1 MKHEKFTYKSL
12 DDVKAKC
19 KELGVTIPFAD
30 NTECLSAPIRI
41 GNREIPNRLGIA
53 PMEGADSTPD
63 GKPSEY
69 TEKRYTREAAG
80 GAGIIWYEAI
90 SIVEEGRSS
99 RTQLLLTRETL
110 DSFKR
115 LNEKV
120 KEAGLK
126 ANGFEPFLVMQSN
139 HSGRYSNPDNRPAPL
154 IAQRNAWL
162 ETFRA
167 ADDSCIVSDDYLKHI
182 EEKTGESA
190 LLAREAGYKVEQDDV
205 EKNLFIP
212 SSYFS
217 GSVENFWEKLPMLDA
232 EFEERRKKL
241 EADGK
246 HWRFVAKLENGHA
259 SVGLQEVGADHP
271 FYTLEGSNNI
281 ILLTTERYR
290 EYPMMIQGYGAG
302 ASVTAAG
309 VFADIMSIANV

>member
-63 GKPSEY
+63 GKPSDY

-120 KEAGLK
+120 KEADFLLFYLGWDRFWGTDRYFGDYPCLDEEVLSYIIKGGYKGIGFDVMGIDPINDETLRLHKKLFADKQIVNIENLK
-126 ANGFEPFLVMQSN
+126 NLHLCGDELFWFSCF
-139 HSGRYSNPDNRPAPL
+139 PL
-154 IAQRNAWL
+154 KIPNADGSPIRAVAWL
-162 ETFRA
+162 E
-167 ADDSCIVSDDYLKHI
+167 
-182 EEKTGESA
+182 
-190 LLAREAGYKVEQDDV
+190 
-205 EKNLFIP
+205 
-212 SSYFS
+212 
-217 GSVENFWEKLPMLDA
+217 
-232 EFEERRKKL
+232 
-241 EADGK
+241 
-246 HWRFVAKLENGHA
+246 
-259 SVGLQEVGADHP
+259 
-271 FYTLEGSNNI
+271 
-281 ILLTTERYR
+281 
-290 EYPMMIQGYGAG
+290 
-302 ASVTAAG
+302 
-309 VFADIMSIANV
+309 